1 VRREADEL
9 VDALRVLA
17 QTLRDG
23 ARTSAELL
31 DRIEAVLAQ
40 RRDGVTHSEIV
51 RRSPGPLVVELLSEH
66 GARLQEAGSRVRRAE
81 ARALRAE
88 GATMTEIARLF
99 GVSPQR
105 ISELLRV

>member
-1 VRREADEL
+1 M
-9 VDALRVLA
+9 RVLA

-23 ARTSAELL
+23 TRASAQLL

-40 RRDGVTHSEIV
+40 RRDGVTYSEIV
-51 RRSPGPLVVELLSEH
+51 RHSSGALVVELVSEH
-66 GARLQEAGSRVRRAE
+66 VARLQEAGSRVRRAE
-81 ARALRAE
+81 ARALRTE

-105 ISELLRV
+105 ISELLRT